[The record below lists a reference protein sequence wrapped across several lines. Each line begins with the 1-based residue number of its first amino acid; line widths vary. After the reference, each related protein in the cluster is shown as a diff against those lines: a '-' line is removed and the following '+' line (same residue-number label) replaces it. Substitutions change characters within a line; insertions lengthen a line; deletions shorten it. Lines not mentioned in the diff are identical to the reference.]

1 MGKEGKLVL
10 SFSAVFVLFKSSD
23 FKIVSQKYEVNVSL
37 TSQDIY
43 NVIKLDIEVD
53 WSGKTFL
60 PLSTQSFLLINS
72 DKEKM

>member
-10 SFSAVFVLFKSSD
+10 SFSAVSVLFKSSD